1 MSATRVV
8 ASQEVLLPL
17 STFIFAVFL
26 RSSSLCFQYEIIT
39 MYFKIQGQEGMDVNS
54 HNSSSSHNSSNPP
67 APAPRILHPT
77 TLSGLWGLSVV
88 RGFGKVSGNLGVLVT
103 QLISLSWE
111 KLAVA
116 GI

>member
-54 HNSSSSHNSSNPP
+54 HNSSSSNPP

-77 TLSGLWGLSVV
+77 TLSGLWGLSVRV

>member
-26 RSSSLCFQYEIIT
+26 SSSSLCFQYEIIT

-54 HNSSSSHNSSNPP
+54 HNSSSSNPP

-77 TLSGLWGLSVV
+77 TLSGLWGLSVGV